1 MNHIFNIPFYN
12 IMSLNKKKKLNINDI
27 FNRKTYKNKKTKES
41 NNTTLEKEIRKP
53 DNDSD
58 NNMETFEINDEDI
71 SKGKEKEE
79 NKIVINENIKNNPQY
94 LSDYLFDILENYL
107 LDESFYLQKK
117 YINPDYL
124 FSINNTELTP
134 GIRYASIDWL
144 IMINHKIFKF
154 KENTLF
160 LCVQIIDRFLSKKI
174 LNIKKTELLDLCSL
188 ILASKHEDINYVN
201 MTESLQLSNNKFTKE
216 EIIDMQY
223 EILNELN
230 FELII
235 PNMIDYYNI
244 YTIILNLSEIEKNK
258 GLYLLNI
265 ILIDYYMLE
274 YPNFILSLSVIKIII
289 KKSINFLI
297 EIIKDILVRN
307 NEEIFLNMLKDEQII
322 NEVCEKI
329 KSLYKRF
336 IENNNNNK
344 NIQDKFSGE
353 KYNYV
358 SNYQDEII

>member
-1 MNHIFNIPFYN
+1 
-12 IMSLNKKKKLNINDI
+12 MSSNKKKKLNINDI

-160 LCVQIIDRFLSKKI
+160 LCIQIIDRFLSKKI
-174 LNIKKTELLDLCSL
+174 LSIEKTELLILCAL
-188 ILASKHEDINYVN
+188 IVSSKHEEIDYVN
-201 MTESLQLSNNKFTKE
+201 MKESLQLSSNKFTKE
-216 EIIDMQY
+216 QIINMEYD
-223 EILNELN
+223 ILNELN

-235 PNMIDYYNI
+235 PNMNDYYNI
-244 YTIILNLSEIEKNK
+244 YSIILNLSDIEKNK

-265 ILIDYYMLE
+265 VLVDYYMLE
-274 YPNFILSLSVIKIII
+274 YPNFILALSVVKIII
-289 KKSINFLI
+289 KKSVKS
-297 EIIKDILVRN
+297 IIQLLKDILIKN
-307 NEEIFLNMLKDEQII
+307 NDDIYLNMIKDEKTIDKVCDKIKILYKKFILTKYKSIKEKFSEEEYNSVSNLSEEIIF
-322 NEVCEKI
+322 
-329 KSLYKRF
+329 
-336 IENNNNNK
+336 
-344 NIQDKFSGE
+344 
-353 KYNYV
+353 
-358 SNYQDEII
+358 

>member
-1 MNHIFNIPFYN
+1 M
-12 IMSLNKKKKLNINDI
+12 
-27 FNRKTYKNKKTKES
+27 
-41 NNTTLEKEIRKP
+41 
-53 DNDSD
+53 
-58 NNMETFEINDEDI
+58 
-71 SKGKEKEE
+71 
-79 NKIVINENIKNNPQY
+79 
-94 LSDYLFDILENYL
+94 
-107 LDESFYLQKK
+107 
-117 YINPDYL
+117 

-174 LNIKKTELLDLCSL
+174 MNIKKTELLVLCSL

-336 IENNNNNK
+336 IENNNK